1 MSDYKVLLPLDGSR
15 YAEHA
20 LAFLPAMRHLGE
32 VNLELLGV
40 VDEGEFPTELPS
52 EHEERER
59 NLLTS
64 YLHEVASDVQQY
76 LGMTASVEVLRG
88 RPADVIVEKA
98 RRSEADAIM
107 ISTHGRTGAT
117 RWRRGSVAD
126 KVVRTAHGSVL
137 IVGPKAMER
146 GAWLEAEAVPPFQHI
161 LVPLDGSETAER
173 ALATGKMYANA
184 FSSQLHLVNVVK
196 LGSRFDIVPS
206 YSKEIMDTI
215 IESGQQYLSAVK
227 ARSELPESVVTFA
240 DVGTPAEVLEDY
252 ISDHDIDLVVMT
264 SHGRGGLTRAALGST
279 TDRLVGIGPPV
290 MVIRGE

>member
-1 MSDYKVLLPLDGSR
+1 MSEYKVLLPLDGSR

-20 LAFLPAMRHLGE
+20 LAFLPSMRHLGE
-32 VNLELLGV
+32 INLELLGV

-64 YLHEVASDVQQY
+64 YVHEVASDVQRH
-76 LGMTASVEVLRG
+76 LGITVTAEVLRG
-88 RPADVIVEKA
+88 RPADVIVERA
-98 RRSEADAIM
+98 RRSETDAIM

-126 KVVRTAHGSVL
+126 KVVRTAHNAVL
-137 IVGPKAMER
+137 MVGPKAMER
-146 GAWLEAEAVPPFQHI
+146 GAWLEAEAVPPFKNI

-173 ALATGKMYANA
+173 ALATAGEYARA
-184 FSSQLHLVNVVK
+184 FSSSLHLVNVVK
-196 LGSRFDIVPS
+196 LGGRFDIVPS

-215 IESGQQYLSAVK
+215 IESGEQYLSSVI
-227 ARSELPESVVTFA
+227 ARSELPDNVSTFA
-240 DVGTPAEVLEDY
+240 DVGTPTEVLEDY
-252 ISDHDIDLVVMT
+252 ITDHDIDLVVMT

-279 TDRLVGIGPPV
+279 TDRLVGVGPPV